1 MQIVQKITEL
11 FPKNASYV
19 ASAIKLQTLAARY
32 YVKHADS
39 FDETENQLSLV
50 ADLLRQSVYMDQK
63 ELVRVASVKSIAT
76 LIPMMATRPLSD
88 NIFFQSAMNYES
100 YLKLMTSLVF
110 VLTDE
115 HPEVRCFIVN
125 QGLNLLFNRAA
136 AL

>member
-1 MQIVQKITEL
+1 M
-11 FPKNASYV
+11 
-19 ASAIKLQTLAARY
+19 
-32 YVKHADS
+32 KHADS